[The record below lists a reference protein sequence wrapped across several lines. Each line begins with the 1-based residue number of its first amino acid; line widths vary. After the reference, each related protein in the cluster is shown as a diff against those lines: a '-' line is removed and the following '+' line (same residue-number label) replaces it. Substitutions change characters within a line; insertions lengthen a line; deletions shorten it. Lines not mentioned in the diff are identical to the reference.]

1 VTTRAVSPRPIFARL
16 RILATLLC
24 AALAMQAQTPA
35 RAQTEVKIGIG
46 FGVGFLPMF
55 IIDRE
60 KLVEKHAKAAGL
72 DIKASY
78 QRFSGSSA
86 MQDAILSGSVDMG
99 VYGVPA
105 MLIAWDK
112 ARNTPQQIFGIAGV
126 NSTPLILVTNKPD
139 AHQLTD
145 LGPQDKIAMPALVSP
160 QMYAL
165 EMLAEKQFGIGEQDR
180 LKPQVVA
187 LPHPEAL
194 NAILT
199 GATEVKAYFSTP
211 PFTQI
216 AVASGKAHAIA
227 SSEDAFGGRSSFLVL
242 GATRRYLDA
251 NPKLAQVMVDA
262 IAEATELIR
271 SDPRK
276 AAQIYLGVEPSK
288 VMDAAAVEAMLRA
301 MPRDF
306 GVEVYGVKAVADFMG
321 RIKAIKTVPASF
333 KDVFLPTI
341 HQTESN

>member
-1 VTTRAVSPRPIFARL
+1 MSRTIFTRL
-16 RILATLLC
+16 CILAALLC
-24 AALAMQAQTPA
+24 AASQVQGQ
-35 RAQTEVKIGIG
+35 AQTEVKIGIG

-55 IIDRE
+55 ILDRD
-60 KLVEKHAKAAGL
+60 KLVEKHAKEAGL
-72 DIKASY
+72 DVKASY

-126 NSTPLILVTNKPD
+126 NSTRLILITNRPE
-139 AHQLTD
+139 ARRLTD

-199 GATEVKAYFSTP
+199 GATEVKAYFSSP

-216 AVASGKAHAIA
+216 AIASGKTHAIA
-227 SSEDAFGGRSSFLVL
+227 SSADAFGGRSSFLVL

-251 NPKLAQVMVDA
+251 NPKLAQIMVDA
-262 IAEATELIR
+262 IAEATSIIR
-271 SDPRK
+271 SDPRR
-276 AAQIYLGVEPSK
+276 AAEIYLIVEPSK
-288 VMDAAAVEAMLRA
+288 AMDATAVEAMLKA
-301 MPRDF
+301 MPEDF
-306 GVEVYGVKAVADFMG
+306 GVEVHGLKALADFMG
-321 RIKAIKTVPASF
+321 RIKALKSVPASF
-333 KDVFLPTI
+333 KDVFLPPI
-341 HQTESN
+341 HQTQSN

>member
-1 VTTRAVSPRPIFARL
+1 MSRTIFTRL
-16 RILATLLC
+16 CILAALLC
-24 AALAMQAQTPA
+24 AASQAQGQ
-35 RAQTEVKIGIG
+35 AQTEVKIGIG

-55 IIDRE
+55 ILDRD
-60 KLVEKHAKAAGL
+60 KLVEKHAKEAGL
-72 DIKASY
+72 DVKASY

-126 NSTPLILVTNKPD
+126 NSTPLILITNRPE
-139 AHQLTD
+139 ARRLTD

-199 GATEVKAYFSTP
+199 GATEVKAYFSSP

-216 AVASGKAHAIA
+216 AIASGKTHAIA
-227 SSEDAFGGRSSFLVL
+227 SSADAFGGRSSFLVL

-251 NPKLAQVMVDA
+251 NPKLAQIMVDA
-262 IAEATELIR
+262 IAEATSIIR
-271 SDPRK
+271 SDPRR
-276 AAQIYLGVEPSK
+276 AAEIYLIVEPSK
-288 VMDAAAVEAMLRA
+288 AMDATAVEAMLKA
-301 MPRDF
+301 MPEDF
-306 GVEVYGVKAVADFMG
+306 GVEVHGLKALADFMG
-321 RIKAIKTVPASF
+321 RIKALKSVLASF
-333 KDVFLPTI
+333 KDVFLPPI
-341 HQTESN
+341 HQTQSN